1 MPENGHGARLE
12 GSRRAPLALLPGTPP
27 SCSFRRGG
35 VEIRPYG
42 VCLTVRMGWEG
53 KSSELRGV
61 RSADAMT
68 ETNPMNWIMIY
79 GPKEDG
85 TYVVEFILSHA
96 RPWRSPC

>member
-12 GSRRAPLALLPGTPP
+12 GSRRAPLALLRNTPKLFLP
-27 SCSFRRGG
+27 PRR
-35 VEIRPYG
+35 RRDPPYG

-68 ETNPMNWIMIY
+68 ETNPMNRIMIY

-85 TYVVEFILSHA
+85 TYVVEFILSQA